1 MNAARRCTLQT
12 VYRSLNSDEGNDMKL
27 VHFHPQSM
35 LNVVAPPEF
44 CVYQELVVTS
54 KPFMRDVVAVESKWL
69 DEYSRGKEK
78 VAIEQLFALCGRP
91 VPKERQPKEP
101 IRKAGDTT
109 AVAGVGASESANK
122 KEVDADA
129 ISAARARFLARK
141 KQA

>member
-12 VYRSLNSDEGNDMKL
+12 VYRSLNKDEGNDMKL

-35 LNVVAPPEF
+35 LNAVAPPEF

-54 KPFMRDVVAVESKWL
+54 KPFMRDVIEVESKWL

-78 VAIEQLFALCGRP
+78 VAVEQLFALCGRP
-91 VPKERQPKEP
+91 VPKERQLQEP
-101 IRKAGDTT
+101 IKQAASAGTG
-109 AVAGVGASESANK
+109 AGASNVVAK
-122 KEVDADA
+122 KHVDADA

>member
-12 VYRSLNSDEGNDMKL
+12 VYRSLNRDDGNDMKL

-54 KPFMRDVVAVESKWL
+54 KPFMRDVVEVESKWL

-78 VAIEQLFALCGRP
+78 IAIEQLFALCGRP
-91 VPKERQPKEP
+91 VPKGREPKEP
-101 IRKAGDTT
+101 ARKA
-109 AVAGVGASESANK
+109 AGAGALESIK
-122 KEVDADA
+122 KQVDADA